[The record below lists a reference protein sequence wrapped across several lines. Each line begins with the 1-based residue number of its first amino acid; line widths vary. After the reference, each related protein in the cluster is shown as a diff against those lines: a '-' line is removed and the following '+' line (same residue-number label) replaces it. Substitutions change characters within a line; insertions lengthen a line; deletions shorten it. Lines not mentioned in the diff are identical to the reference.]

1 MINYSCK
8 QKICH
13 GVRPYACF
21 RKHACLNV
29 CTQVSHLCACR
40 ACKRAAAA
48 RAAIKV
54 RVHIARE
61 WESVSIMSAVTV
73 VVVGGGGWRVERGV
87 GQRETDASPWF
98 WSWAWGR
105 TVAGG
110 ETRGLWRVAG
120 RRRRVKM
127 LTWEGERREEPWKRG
142 NMKEEIKEECISSPL
157 EAKWGDSELRKRR
170 RSRRKGAEGA
180 H

>member
-13 GVRPYACF
+13 GVRLYACF

-29 CTQVSHLCACR
+29 CTQVSHLCAGRWRKC
-40 ACKRAAAA
+40 AAAA
-48 RAAIKV
+48 RATIKV

-61 WESVSIMSAVTV
+61 WESVSIISAVTV
-73 VVVGGGGWRVERGV
+73 VVVGGGGGWGGGGV
-87 GQRETDASPWF
+87 GHGETDASPRF

-110 ETRGLWRVAG
+110 ETRGLWRVTG
-120 RRRRVKM
+120 RQRRVKNVN
-127 LTWEGERREEPWKRG
+127 LGRREERGALKKKKYEGGNKRG
-142 NMKEEIKEECISSPL
+142 VYKLATGSKVGWLDAEEEE
-157 EAKWGDSELRKRR
+157 EK
-170 RSRRKGAEGA
+170 
-180 H
+180 